1 MTTLRRLVAALG
13 AGTILT
19 TVGMVAGPA
28 SAADEIDIDS
38 TRVGVTAM
46 PMATPNRLAR
56 VIRLTAVARCDCG
69 NHCVEMVVQALSRNG
84 CAMAAPIVAS
94 SASA

>member
-1 MTTLRRLVAALG
+1 M
-13 AGTILT
+13 
-19 TVGMVAGPA
+19 PA
-28 SAADEIDIDS
+28 TSAATPYTSCTDEIDIDS
-38 TRVGVTAM
+38 TSVGVTAM
-46 PMATPNRLAR
+46 PTATPNRLAR